1 MTTLLEQFRSWIQRR
16 SNEQQY
22 FSGTFWFLFSA
33 RSEADFVRVL
43 GLEPA
48 QPFAVPSVNHSR
60 TVVVEKRSGTTL
72 KATFHQLPI
81 QHETVRILFSLEKPS
96 QALRPMYHLLA
107 KTRGAAN
114 LFPFG
119 HPLMRECARLTSNIS
134 LENVRVIRGVSYPT
148 PPNEGGA
155 DINLKP
161 GNAATFF
168 ARVED
173 EKRVLKTVTFQVP
186 VEDHVSSCQFKIGR
200 PGYLTYQ
207 SGPFGPLLELISE
220 KLPAQLANSVRPFER
235 AKGRYVQF
243 QFSEPLFLEPS
254 NYKIV
259 VDALSRLPRTSIALL
274 HTNPYFHATLTNYE
288 DGGEFDIFITGHS
301 TIHIRGQGD
310 VSPASFLR
318 LQNGLTEQF
327 QDARVSLEQPGRE
340 HSFKDLIEGRV

>member
-1 MTTLLEQFRSWIQRR
+1 MTTLLEQFRSWIQKR
-16 SNEQQY
+16 SNDQQY

-33 RSEADFVRVL
+33 RSEADFIRVL

-81 QHETVRILFSLEKPS
+81 QHETVRILFSLEKPY

-107 KTRGAAN
+107 KTRGAVN

-119 HPLMRECARLTSNIS
+119 HPLMRECARLSTNVS
-134 LENVRVIRGVSYPT
+134 LENVHVIRGVSYPSR
-148 PPNEGGA
+148 PNEGGA

-168 ARVED
+168 TRIED

-186 VEDHVSSCQFKIGR
+186 LEEHVSCQFKIGR

-207 SGPFGPLLELISE
+207 NGPFGPLLELISE
-220 KLPAQLANSVRPFER
+220 KLPAQLANSVKPFER
-235 AKGRYVQF
+235 AKGHYVQF

-254 NYKIV
+254 NYQIV

-274 HTNPYFHATLTNYE
+274 HTNPYFHAALTNYE

-327 QDARVSLEQPGRE
+327 QDARISLEQPARE